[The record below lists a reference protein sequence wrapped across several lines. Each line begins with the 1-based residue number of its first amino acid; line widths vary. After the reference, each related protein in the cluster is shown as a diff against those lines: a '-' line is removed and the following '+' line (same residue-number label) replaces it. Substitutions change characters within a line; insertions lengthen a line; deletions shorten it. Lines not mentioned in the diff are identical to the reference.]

1 MAKDLTIR
9 RALSSDAEGVLRL
22 LEQIAA
28 FHHEGRPDIF
38 KANSKK
44 YTKEE
49 FDNILQDDKR
59 PVFVAVD
66 EENRVLGYAFC
77 MVMEQKEQGPFY
89 ACQLLYIDD
98 ICVDQDARGQNI
110 GRKLFEAVKKYAN
123 EIGVKNIELNV
134 WEFNEGAI
142 RFYEKC
148 GFTIQ
153 RRRMELICKDDDK
166 GSTDTIR

>member
-1 MAKDLTIR
+1 MTKDIIIR
-9 RALSSDAEGVLRL
+9 KAQNIDAEGVLRL

-28 FHHEGRPDIF
+28 LHHEGRPDIF

-49 FDNILQDDKR
+49 FDNILMDDKR

-66 EENRVLGYAFC
+66 EENAVLGYAFC

-89 ACQLLYIDD
+89 AYQLLYIDD
-98 ICVDQDARGQNI
+98 FCVDQNVRGQNI
-110 GRKLFEAVKKYAN
+110 GRKLFEAVKMHAHEK
-123 EIGVKNIELNV
+123 GVRNIELNV

-153 RRRMELICKDDDK
+153 RRRMELIL
-166 GSTDTIR
+166 